1 MSLLENMAKQV
12 VVIKDSIVEDILQF
26 LDSCQ
31 CKNIRY
37 EPTAWLTFTLPFVL
51 LVYGREVQTILEN
64 PNAVNSHVSSVRFTV
79 TYEARI
85 IKCLLLQIIRN

>member
-12 VVIKDSIVEDILQF
+12 VVIKDSILDDILQF

-31 CKNIRY
+31 CTQELVLLSVFYFINLY
-37 EPTAWLTFTLPFVL
+37 FL

-64 PNAVNSHVSSVRFTV
+64 PTAVNSHVSSARFTV